1 MSVDSSGY
9 VLPITNNVSLNI
21 NSGNIIIEQDAAL
34 LAGTEINIAEG
45 AGLTVA
51 NGKKVYVYDADEW
64 NSDNFVWGPCKFKSV
79 AYAPGKAY
87 NRTNADLKDAKIDV
101 NGTLTATG
109 CVYTTAGGADIC
121 SSNGTGQ

>member
-1 MSVDSSGY
+1 MCIRDR
-9 VLPITNNVSLNI
+9 PITNTVSLNI

-45 AGLTVA
+45 TGLTVA

-87 NRTNADLKDAKIDV
+87 NRTDADLQDAKIDV
-101 NGTLTATG
+101 NGILLSLIHILLTNPKRRN
-109 CVYTTAGGADIC
+109 AGW
-121 SSNGTGQ
+121 S